1 MSLYEH
7 LHLALQAIRANWLRS
22 LLTALGV
29 IIGVASLVA
38 LTAISA
44 GARQSVAAQL
54 QRLGP
59 NIILLD
65 GEFVPLPSGEQSATD
80 RTLTPG
86 DLAAV
91 SRRPGVIAVA
101 PRQTVEGM
109 TISAGRVATSPFLT
123 GLTPLYERIHN
134 YAPAAGRLLNGSDN
148 RLGREVMVLGPHP
161 ASVLFPNTSPIGRS
175 VRVLDREFTVVGV
188 YASKGSLGS
197 ETLDNSAFIPLIVA
211 IYYSGELVWRD
222 RDQRIHEIVDAC
234 PAPNWTM
241 LLPKVLAVGGVLFA
255 SLVVGVLTGML
266 FQLSHGYWQLE
277 PAHYLLWSLLPQT
290 ILAWQMAVL
299 AVFVQSLV
307 PHKAVGWAVMLL
319 YIVASV
325 TLTNLGFEH
334 GLYRYAAVGRVP
346 LSDMNGMGR
355 FWIARAWFEV
365 YWSAFAVMLVVVA
378 QLLWRRGADAGDLGA
393 LGGGGLETRHPGA
406 RALCR
411 SAHRHHPGD
420 FVLGAEQR
428 HGAGRE
434 RIRAGDACVVRHHHG
449 HGPGPHLR

>member
-1 MSLYEH
+1 MRLYEH

-86 DLAAV
+86 DLSAV
-91 SRRPGVIAVA
+91 SRLPGVLAVA

-134 YAPAAGRLLNGSDN
+134 YAPAEGRLLNGSDN

-161 ASVLFPNTSPIGRS
+161 ASVLFPNSSPIGRS

-211 IYYSGELVWRD
+211 ERVLFGGENIHGADVQVASQAEVEPTMERIDELLFVRHHIGPGHPED
-222 RDQRIHEIVDAC
+222 FSTEDQATIITATEA
-234 PAPNWTM
+234 ATSTFQT
-241 LLPKVLAVGGVLFA
+241 LTLALGAIALIVGGIGIMNIMLVSVTERTREIGIRKALGAEPGRIQGQFLA
-255 SLVVGVLTGML
+255 EALALCSAGGLIGIVVGVGASRMVSRLAG
-266 FQLSHGYWQLE
+266 WQTSVAPE
-277 PAHYLLWSLLPQT
+277 SL
-290 ILAWQMAVL
+290 A
-299 AVFVQSLV
+299 
-307 PHKAVGWAVMLL
+307 
-319 YIVASV
+319 
-325 TLTNLGFEH
+325 
-334 GLYRYAAVGRVP
+334 
-346 LSDMNGMGR
+346 
-355 FWIARAWFEV
+355 IAFGV
-365 YWSAFAVMLVVVA
+365 
-378 QLLWRRGADAGDLGA
+378 A
-393 LGGGGLETRHPGA
+393 LGVGLFFGYYPA
-406 RALCR
+406 R
-411 SAHRHHPGD
+411 
-420 FVLGAEQR
+420 
-428 HGAGRE
+428 
-434 RIRAGDACVVRHHHG
+434 RAARMPPAVAMRYD
-449 HGPGPHLR
+449 